1 MITRVE
7 GIFLFL
13 IVAEGVDLVHDLGRI
28 FQKVVRPYVAPDD
41 QTLDQALN
49 CFVAYYEQSEMF
61 DLYTHGTGPG
71 IVGVIVNLLK
81 SYLGGCVY
89 SKLERHHT
97 LDPTA
102 PCPFTVYVD
111 KIGKIVNMVV
121 CEPEDGELPQGKLAK
136 MEEPVKKD
144 EEKEKKKKKQK
155 TNVKFTDRK
164 SSKRVSS
171 EEESEDSEATLVV
184 SSDEEDF
191 TTLTSGDGRKQYRPP
206 DQTRSEARFGAN
218 KKKGG
223 NNAIKCLKQQL
234 GNVSRKMS
242 NYKTEI
248 NRLTKEVDE
257 QRRKLDVLGGA
268 DTTTKVKPG
277 VSSEGRIGKA
287 ALQSYGEWEM
297 SGTGFDPGFV
307 GTQLRQDLESNSEDV
322 QVIEDPDS
330 TTSVGK
336 KKKKKQKK
344 RNIEVVEMGDDDE
357 NDEEDDDRIYALL
370 GKSQTSKRRR
380 RISSGKSSVAV
391 DGGGSK
397 HVESEGDLLLP
408 EISEDKDLDTLRQER
423 DEVEEKLKETRRKLE
438 EILWD
443 DKARSYHDVVRVR
456 VQCFHKALMNNL
468 GKGEESAEVK
478 KQRSELERCIVT
490 EAAEG
495 FKIGVCEDFMERIEK
510 TVLVGEVPKNK
521 LNITKIDNTM
531 NNIVEGFVRDVT
543 YELALPV
550 VVKQE
555 KVEKTTAEEDD
566 DELEIVGYTEATI
579 MPVTIQEVKRE
590 RPSPPP
596 ASLKN
601 QAENQVRVPEKP
613 ETPQTEVSEVS
624 EAETSTGGTPR
635 KEVAVSGTPHKMPK
649 KKGVSKATEEGESS
663 VQSTPTKEQTEVE
676 ETKMDTQDIDVENT
690 QSPEKSDATKGKRS
704 KKTVKSTEDC
714 TRRVT
719 RSSRAK

>member
-1 MITRVE
+1 M
-7 GIFLFL
+7 
-13 IVAEGVDLVHDLGRI
+13 
-28 FQKVVRPYVAPDD
+28 
-41 QTLDQALN
+41 
-49 CFVAYYEQSEMF
+49 
-61 DLYTHGTGPG
+61 
-71 IVGVIVNLLK
+71 
-81 SYLGGCVY
+81 Y

-144 EEKEKKKKKQK
+144 EEKEKKKKKKQK
-155 TNVKFTDRK
+155 PNVKFTDRK

-171 EEESEDSEATLVV
+171 EEESEDSEAALVV

-218 KKKGG
+218 KKKVG
-223 NNAIKCLKQQL
+223 NDLKCLKQQL
-234 GNVSRKMS
+234 GNVTRKMS

-257 QRRKLDVLGGA
+257 QRKKLDELGGA
-268 DTTTKVKPG
+268 DNTTKVKPG

-307 GTQLRQDLESNSEDV
+307 GTQLRQELESNGEDV

-330 TTSVGK
+330 TTGVGK

-344 RNIEVVEMGDDDE
+344 KRDIDVVEVGDDD
-357 NDEEDDDRIYALL
+357 DDDDDRVYALL
-370 GKSQTSKRRR
+370 GKSQTAKRHR
-380 RISSGKSSVAV
+380 RISSKKSSVAV
-391 DGGGSK
+391 DGGASK
-397 HVESEGDLLLP
+397 RVESEGDLLLP
-408 EISEDKDLDTLRQER
+408 EVSEDKDLDTMRQER

-456 VQCFHKALMNNL
+456 VQLFHKALMNNL

-510 TVLVGEVPKNK
+510 TVLVGEVPENK
-521 LNITKIDNTM
+521 LTITKIDNTV

-543 YELALPV
+543 YELGLPV

-566 DELEIVGYTEATI
+566 DELQIVGYTEATI
-579 MPVTIQEVKRE
+579 MPVAIQEVKRE

-596 ASLKN
+596 ASPKN

-613 ETPQTEVSEVS
+613 ETPQKEVSEVS

-635 KEVAVSGTPHKMPK
+635 KEVAVSGTPHKTPK

-676 ETKMDTQDIDVENT
+676 ETEMDTQDIDVVNT